1 MNPTSRNDVW
11 KVFECPDWKYKR
23 KYQVSCYGGVK
34 KILKNPT
41 DKEVK
46 IYILGGY
53 ETFSEKKKNGKTD
66 LIYVHR
72 LVAKLFL
79 EQDAERKFVIH
90 KDFNKL
96 NNNAENLKFV
106 NRQELVYHNM
116 NNPTIISKKKEAYFM
131 PKYSKLNVGKV
142 RMIKRKIFD
151 PKRTTRMK
159 MIAKQFGISEMQ
171 LYRIKSGENWGHVT
185 DY

>member
-1 MNPTSRNDVW
+1 MKPVQRKDIWKDFSR
-11 KVFECPDWKYKR
+11 PSWKYKR
-23 KYQVSCYGGVK
+23 KYKVSCYGNVKRVK
-34 KILKNPT
+34 KLPT

-46 IYILGGY
+46 IYVLAGY
-53 ETFSEKKKNGKTD
+53 ETFSERKKDEKTD

-72 LVAKLFL
+72 LVAELFL
-79 EQDAERKFVIH
+79 EHDPERKYVIH

-96 NNNAENLKFV
+96 NNHVENLQYV
-106 NRQELVYHNM
+106 NRQELVLHNM
-116 NNPTIISKKKEAYFM
+116 NNPMVIAKKKEAYYM

-151 PKRTTRMK
+151 PNRKTRMK